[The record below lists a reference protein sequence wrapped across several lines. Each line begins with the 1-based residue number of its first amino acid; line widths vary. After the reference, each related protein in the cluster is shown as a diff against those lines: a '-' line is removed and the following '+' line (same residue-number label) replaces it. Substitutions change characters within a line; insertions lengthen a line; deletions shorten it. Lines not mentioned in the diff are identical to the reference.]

1 MSVPDPFDQFVADR
15 VASRLFAHD
24 LSVFCPPDAPADR
37 AASIRQRL
45 GWLTA
50 PDGFAARVPDL
61 ANFAHDCWDEQI
73 RRIYLLGMGGSS
85 LGAEVLRDM
94 GPEQPHAPKLTVL
107 DTTDERTIRE
117 ATETLSPANTL
128 FVVASKSG
136 GTIEVTSL
144 ERHFW
149 TLVEEALGEKAGG
162 QFIAITDPGTALVS
176 LAKDRGYR
184 QSFLN
189 PPDIGGRYSVLS
201 LFGLVPGALLRQP
214 MDRLLDSAET
224 MATRCKRDGF
234 GNPGLAL
241 ASFIALNARN
251 GRDKLTLLL
260 EPALQSLGAWIEQL
274 VAESTGKDGRGVLPI
289 VGEPVGKPSE
299 YGDDRAFVMIRRPWT
314 TDLQEVGARMRT
326 GGHPV
331 FEIEMAADELG
342 AELFRWEFATAVAG
356 ASLGINPFD
365 EPNVQDAKHRTQSQ
379 LDYRQARAA
388 FRFNPPFERG
398 QGYSRRESGRDA
410 GVTPGSYVAIL
421 DYLPQEPRRADII
434 SRLRGALR
442 ERTHLA
448 TTYGLGPRYL
458 HSTGQYHKGGP
469 NTGLFLLFT
478 AVDDAVTPVPGT
490 DYTFSAL
497 KFAQALG
504 DFDALAA
511 AGRHVVHYH
520 IEDPGADYSAA
531 LESVLRGYR

>member
-24 LSVFCPPDAPADR
+24 LSVLCPPDAPAER

-117 ATETLSPANTL
+117 ATETLAPANTL

-136 GTIEVTSL
+136 STVEVASL

-149 TLVEEALGEKAGG
+149 SLVEETLGEKAGR

-214 MDRLLDSAET
+214 MDRLLESAET
-224 MATRCKRDGF
+224 MASRCKRDGF

-241 ASFIALNARN
+241 AAFIASNVRN

-289 VGEPVGKPSE
+289 VGEPIGKPSE
-299 YGDDRAFVMIRRPWT
+299 YGDDRAFVVIRRPWT

-342 AELFRWEFATAVAG
+342 AELFRWEFATAVLG

-365 EPNVQDAKHRTQSQ
+365 EPNVKDAKLRTQSQ
-379 LDYRQARAA
+379 LEYRQTRAA
-388 FRFNPPFERG
+388 FRFTPPFARG
-398 QGYSRRESGRDA
+398 QGYSRREAGHDA
-410 GVTPGSYVAIL
+410 GVTPGGYVAIL
-421 DYLPQEPRRADII
+421 DYLPQEPRRAEII

>member
-15 VASRLFAHD
+15 VASRLFARD
-24 LSVFCPPDAPADR
+24 LTVFCPPDAPAER
-37 AASIRQRL
+37 AASVRQRL
-45 GWLTA
+45 GWLA
-50 PDGFAARVPDL
+50 SPEGFASRVPDL

-94 GPEQPHAPKLTVL
+94 GPEQPHAPTLTVL

-117 ATETLSPANTL
+117 ASDTLAPAHAL
-128 FVVASKSG
+128 FIVASKSG
-136 GTIEVTSL
+136 GTVEVSSL

-149 TLVEEALGEKAGG
+149 SLMHDAQG
-162 QFIAITDPGTALVS
+162 QTTGRHFVAITDPGTALVA
-176 LAKDRGYR
+176 LAKERGYR
-184 QSFLN
+184 QTFLN

-214 MDRLLDSAET
+214 MDRLLDSAAT

-241 ASFIALNARN
+241 AAFIASNAKA

-260 EPALQSLGAWIEQL
+260 EPSLESLGAWIEQL
-274 VAESTGKDGRGVLPI
+274 VAESTGKEGRGVLPI
-289 VGEPVGKPSE
+289 VGEPIGKPAE
-299 YGDDRAFVMIRRPWT
+299 YGPDRAFVLIRRPWT
-314 TDLQEVGARMRT
+314 ADLQEVGARLRT
-326 GGHPV
+326 AAQPV

-342 AELFRWEFATAVAG
+342 GELFRWEFATAVAG
-356 ASLGINPFD
+356 ASLAINPFD
-365 EPNVQDAKHRTQSQ
+365 EPNVKDAKLRTQSQ
-379 LDYRQARAA
+379 LEYRHTRAA
-388 FRFNPPFERG
+388 FRLTPPFERG
-398 QGYSRRESGRDA
+398 QGYSRREAGRDA
-410 GVTPGSYVAIL
+410 HERSNSYVAIL
-421 DYLPQEPRRADII
+421 DYLPHEPRRGDVIT
-434 SRLRGALR
+434 RLRAALR
-442 ERTHLA
+442 ERTQLA
-448 TTYGLGPRYL
+448 TTYGVGPGYL

-478 AVDDAVTPVPGT
+478 AVDDTVTPVPGT

-520 IEDPGADYSAA
+520 IEDPGADYTAA
-531 LESVLRGYR
+531 LETVLRGYR

>member
-1 MSVPDPFDQFVADR
+1 
-15 VASRLFAHD
+15 
-24 LSVFCPPDAPADR
+24 
-37 AASIRQRL
+37 
-45 GWLTA
+45 
-50 PDGFAARVPDL
+50 
-61 ANFAHDCWDEQI
+61 
-73 RRIYLLGMGGSS
+73 
-85 LGAEVLRDM
+85 
-94 GPEQPHAPKLTVL
+94 VL

-136 GTIEVTSL
+136 GTIEVASL

-149 TLVEEALGEKAGG
+149 TLAEDALGEKAGR
-162 QFIAITDPGTALVS
+162 QFVAITDPGTVLVS

-214 MDRLLDSAET
+214 MDRLLESAET

-241 ASFIALNARN
+241 AAFIASNARN

-260 EPALQSLGAWIEQL
+260 EPSLQSFGAWVEQL
-274 VAESTGKDGRGVLPI
+274 VAESTGKEGRGVLPI
-289 VGEPVGKPSE
+289 VGEPIGKPSE
-299 YGDDRAFVMIRRPWT
+299 YGDDRAFVVIRRPWT

-331 FEIEMAADELG
+331 FEIEMATDELG
-342 AELFRWEFATAVAG
+342 AELFRWEFATAVVG

-365 EPNVQDAKHRTQSQ
+365 EPDVKDAKLRTQSQ
-379 LDYRQARAA
+379 LEYRHARAA
-388 FRFNPPFERG
+388 FRFNPAFERG
-398 QGYSRRESGRDA
+398 QGYSRREAGRDA
-410 GVTPGSYVAIL
+410 GVTPGGYVAVL
-421 DYLPQEPRRADII
+421 DYLPQEPRRADIM
-434 SRLRGALR
+434 SRLRAALR

-478 AVDDAVTPVPGT
+478 AIDDTVTPVPGT

>member
-15 VASRLFAHD
+15 VASRLFSHD

-37 AASIRQRL
+37 SASIRQRL

-50 PDGFAARVPDL
+50 PGGFSARVPDL

-136 GTIEVTSL
+136 GTAEVATL

-149 TLVEEALGEKAGG
+149 ALVEDALGEKAGR
-162 QFIAITDPGTALVS
+162 QFVAITDPGTALVS

-214 MDRLLDSAET
+214 MDRLLESAET

-241 ASFIALNARN
+241 AAFIAAHARN

-260 EPALQSLGAWIEQL
+260 EPSLESFGAWVEQL

-289 VGEPVGKPSE
+289 VGEPIGKPSE
-299 YGDDRAFVMIRRPWT
+299 YGDDRAFVVVRRPWT

-342 AELFRWEFATAVAG
+342 AELFRWEFATAVVG

-365 EPNVQDAKHRTQSQ
+365 EPNVKDAKLRTQSQ
-379 LDYRQARAA
+379 LEYRHARAA
-388 FRFNPPFERG
+388 FRFDPPFDRG
-398 QGYSRRESGRDA
+398 QGYSRREAGRDA
-410 GVTPGSYVAIL
+410 GITPGGYVAIL

-434 SRLRGALR
+434 SRLRAALR

-469 NTGLFLLFT
+469 NTGMFLLFT
-478 AVDDAVTPVPGT
+478 AVDDTVTPVPGT

-497 KFAQALG
+497 KLAQALG